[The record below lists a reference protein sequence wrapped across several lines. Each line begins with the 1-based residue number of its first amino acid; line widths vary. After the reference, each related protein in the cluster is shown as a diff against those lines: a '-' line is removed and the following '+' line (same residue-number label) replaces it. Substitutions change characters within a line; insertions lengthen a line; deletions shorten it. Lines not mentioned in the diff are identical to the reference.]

1 MSQLAQKG
9 LSSCTGCA
17 LYLPEGSVHMDSDD
31 RDWQWLE
38 VVQSCGLGLPGQ
50 PLSFILTLNFGVC
63 LQMEI

>member
-17 LYLPEGSVHMDSDD
+17 LYLSEGTVHVDSDD

-38 VVQSCGLGLPGQ
+38 TVQSCGLGLP
-50 PLSFILTLNFGVC
+50 
-63 LQMEI
+63 